1 MHTMNPTPYTAP
13 AHAQT
18 RRLLVPSALAVVMA
32 WPVASFA
39 QSATATNTA
48 NTGVAV
54 ATESAP
60 VVSAGMTDG
69 EVKKIN
75 LDTGKITI
83 KHAPIAHLDMP
94 GMTMVFTAKDK
105 NLLTPLKPGDK
116 IRFMVVDENRK
127 LLVTNIQPQ

>member
-1 MHTMNPTPYTAP
+1 MHIMNSTPYTAP

-18 RRLLVPSALAVVMA
+18 RRLLALSALAAVMA

-39 QSATATNTA
+39 QNSTAANTA
-48 NTGVAV
+48 VTVAN
-54 ATESAP
+54 ESAP
-60 VVSAGMTDG
+60 AVSAGMTDG

-83 KHAPIAHLDMP
+83 KHGPIAHIDMP

-105 NLLTPLKPGDK
+105 NLLTNLKLGDK
-116 IRFMVVDENRK
+116 IKFMAVDENRK
-127 LLVTNIQPQ
+127 MVVTDIKVQ